1 MKRIEVTV
9 PAENREDV
17 VEVLEEHD
25 RSVTVIEA
33 ERDGEKLVRCEFVQD
48 SAELDGVIQDLKEI
62 KEIDS
67 GDLAVEV
74 IEQKAFVEKG
84 KRRKGGSSSISANE
98 MYTKAFDFSSFDTK
112 SWLLIGLA
120 SAIAV
125 MGISAENLI
134 VVIGAMV
141 IAPMLG
147 PFMSS
152 SFGLVVGDRK
162 IIRQSMFYGAGSI
175 VLAVAFS
182 ALISIPFSIESN
194 NLVSLIADPGF
205 TTVPL
210 SLFVG
215 SAAAVAFSTE
225 ARETLAG
232 VAVAIALVPP
242 SAVAGIA
249 ISSWKPALL
258 FNVSL
263 VILSNVM
270 ALILAGSI
278 TFKLLGVSPATYYRK
293 KVSKEKM
300 RKAIAISGVSLL
312 LVGTVVGFLSYQ
324 ELEHSRE
331 SQAVDEF
338 LNDKF
343 GEKLISQ
350 SIERNSG
357 GLDVTAVVVDP
368 GVNSSVLEENIED
381 VTQKQVSLDFY
392 AVSAD

>member
-9 PAENREDV
+9 PKKNKKDV
-17 VEVLEEHD
+17 LEVLEDHD
-25 RSVTVIEA
+25 HSATVLEA
-33 ERDGEKLVRCEFVQD
+33 ERDGDKLVRCEFVQD
-48 SAELDGVIQDLKEI
+48 SAEVDQIIQDLKDI
-62 KEIDS
+62 KEVDS
-67 GDLAVEV
+67 GDLTVE
-74 IEQKAFVEKG
+74 ILDQKAYVEKG
-84 KRRKGGSSSISANE
+84 KRREGGSSSISANE
-98 MYTKAFDFSSFDTK
+98 MYSKAFDFSTFDVK
-112 SWLLIGLA
+112 SWSLIGLA

-125 MGISAENLI
+125 MGIAAENVI

-162 IIRQSMFYGAGSI
+162 VIRQSMVYGAGSI
-175 VLAVAFS
+175 LMAVFFS
-182 ALISIPFSIESN
+182 ALISLPFNIETNS
-194 NLVSLIADPGF
+194 LMSLIADPGF

-215 SAAAVAFSTE
+215 SASAVAFSTE

-249 ISSWKPALL
+249 LSALNTDLL

-300 RKAIAISGVSLL
+300 RKAVAISGISLIL
-312 LVGTVVGFLSYQ
+312 IGGIVGFLSYQ
-324 ELEHSRE
+324 ELQQSRQVETVQKQLDEQFGHKLLSSNVETDSE
-331 SQAVDEF
+331 S
-338 LNDKF
+338 L
-343 GEKLISQ
+343 G
-350 SIERNSG
+350 
-357 GLDVTAVVVDP
+357 VTAVVVEPDI
-368 GVNSSVLEENIED
+368 NSTELETSLEKSTRTDVALEFYSV
-381 VTQKQVSLDFY
+381 S
-392 AVSAD
+392 